1 MITGYAGSLLRF
13 LERFLLPNSCVAC
26 ARLVDRHLPDELV
39 CSLCRWRMKPLMG
52 GCRRCGQPLPPIG
65 PCRFCAW
72 WPKELLWA
80 RSAVWLEPE
89 AKAVVHHLKYRGY
102 PALADFAAVMISRY
116 VTRPE
121 EGVLVPVPL
130 TRAKE
135 RRRGY
140 NQAALLARALG
151 TRWGFGV
158 DETLLVRVREGGS
171 QTALTPEARLE
182 NIKHAF
188 RARSAEAGEL
198 VIRGG
203 AAAAGEPA
211 VLRRCARA
219 GDPVL
224 PGRSVNGAELV
235 IIVDDVLTTGATLN
249 AAATALVDAGYRQVA
264 AVTFART
271 SPFERR
277 V

>member
-1 MITGYAGSLLRF
+1 MW
-13 LERFLLPNSCVAC
+13 LER
-26 ARLVDRHLPDELV
+26 
-39 CSLCRWRMKPLMG
+39 
-52 GCRRCGQPLPPIG
+52 
-65 PCRFCAW
+65 
-72 WPKELLWA
+72 
-80 RSAVWLEPE
+80 E

-102 PALADFAAVMISRY
+102 PALADFGAAMISRY
-116 VTRPE
+116 VNRPE

-151 TRWGFGV
+151 ARWGFGV

-171 QTALTPEARLE
+171 QTALTPEARLA
-182 NIKHAF
+182 NIEDAF
-188 RARSAEAGEL
+188 RARSAGAGKPL
-198 VIRGG
+198 VSGDPAAHREPVVRG
-203 AAAAGEPA
+203 
-211 VLRRCARA
+211 CTARA
-219 GDPVL
+219 EDPFV
-224 PGRSVNGAELV
+224 PGSSVNVGELV

-249 AAATALVDAGYRQVA
+249 AAASALVEAGYKQVG